1 LDVYRLKKCARGRKK
16 PSFFIFL
23 LHSSIIGYIFA
34 PHFSAGFAARV
45 LKTLL

>member
-1 LDVYRLKKCARGRKK
+1 MAEKTVKNRKK
-16 PSFFIFL
+16 ASFFIFL
-23 LHSSIIGYIFA
+23 LHSSIIGTIFA